1 MAYGFVTADT
11 AAWATALAQ
20 YQTAHAA
27 FTSLPDGS
35 ERSPAETLSD
45 ELVNAETALLDLH
58 SPDLAA
64 VVKKLE
70 ILWDEDELYADTE
83 VAEHRRLV
91 IGDLHRIAFQ
101 Q

>member
-1 MAYGFVTADT
+1 MAYGHVTADS

-27 FTSLPDGS
+27 FTSLPDCS
-35 ERSPAETLSD
+35 ERSAIDDVSD
-45 ELVNAETALLDLH
+45 DLIKAETAVLDLH

-64 VVKKLE
+64 VIKKLE
-70 ILWDEDELYADTE
+70 ILWDEEELFADTS
-83 VAEHRRLV
+83 AAGHRQMV